1 MIPPMAAT
9 LAVLALAVV
18 GFMTNRVP
26 LVIVALFVPV
36 ALWATG
42 VLSLAESLQG
52 FSDPITLFIASLFVL
67 SEALDATGITAWI
80 GQRLEL
86 RSALSRTGLLVTIM
100 AVAALLSAVISI
112 NGAVAALLPVVVVA
126 TARAGVIPSH
136 MLIPLAF
143 AASAGSLLTLTGTPV
158 NIIVSDLA
166 ASSGGRAFGYF
177 EFALVGLPLVVVTT
191 LLVALLGRRLLPER
205 APERLA
211 QTGADPRARVR
222 SWRESYTAELDTE
235 RLFTGKMGAVE
246 VLVAPRSPLIGRM
259 VSPGMTTQQE
269 DLVIVAVHRGGA
281 GSSTA
286 GASAG
291 GGPAPGDPVPPGT
304 LTLRAGDSVLVHG
317 PWDALYRYVQSSDV
331 IAVEPPHTLQ
341 RGVPLGRGWR
351 RCLAV
356 LAATIVLLAT
366 GLLPP
371 VMVGLLAA
379 AALVLLRVVT
389 VPQGFSAISWTTVVL
404 IGALIPL
411 SSAFV
416 SSGVADAIAA
426 LVLDS
431 AGSVSPHLA
440 LLVIC
445 VLALILGQ
453 FISNVATV
461 LVMGPVAV
469 AFAQTLEVS
478 VLPFMM
484 GLSVAGAAAFL
495 TPIATP
501 ANLMVMQPGGY
512 RFSDYWRL
520 GLPLSII
527 FLAAAVLYVPL
538 IWRF

>member
-1 MIPPMAAT
+1 MIPPMLAT
-9 LAVLALAVV
+9 FIVLALAVA
-18 GFMTNRVP
+18 GFITNRLP

-36 ALWATG
+36 ALWGTG
-42 VLSLAESLQG
+42 VLTLNESLQG

-80 GQRLEL
+80 GQQLEL
-86 RSALSRTGLLVTIM
+86 RSSLSRTGLLITIM
-100 AVAALLSAVISI
+100 AVAAALSAVISI

-143 AASAGSLLTLTGTPV
+143 AASAGSLITLTGTPV
-158 NIIVSDLA
+158 NIIVSDLS

-177 EFALVGLPLVVVTT
+177 EFALVGIPLVVVTT
-191 LLVALLGRRLLPER
+191 LLVVLLGQRLLPKR

-211 QTGADPRARVR
+211 QAGADPRASVR
-222 SWRESYTAELDTE
+222 SWRESYTANLDTE
-235 RLFTGKMGAVE
+235 RLFTGEMGAVE
-246 VLVAPRSPLIGRM
+246 VLVTPRSTLIGRI

-281 GSSTA
+281 A
-286 GASAG
+286 DA
-291 GGPAPGDPVPPGT
+291 APDDPVLPGT
-304 LTLRAGDSVLVHG
+304 LTLQAGDSVLVHG
-317 PWDALYRYVQSSDV
+317 PWDALHRYVQSSDV
-331 IAVEPPHTLQ
+331 TAVEPPHLLQ

-351 RCLAV
+351 RCLVV
-356 LAATIVLLAT
+356 LAATIALLAT

-371 VMVGLLAA
+371 VIVGLLAA
-379 AALVLLRVVT
+379 AALVLLGVVT
-389 VPQGFSAISWTTVVL
+389 VPQGFHAISWNTVVL

-416 SSGVADAIAA
+416 SSGAADAIAS
-426 LVLDS
+426 LVLNS
-431 AGSVSPHLA
+431 AGNVSPHLA

-445 VLALILGQ
+445 VLVLILGQ

-461 LVMGPVAV
+461 LVMGPIAV
-469 AFAQTLEVS
+469 TFAQTLEVS

-484 GLSVAGAAAFL
+484 GLSVTGAAAFL

-512 RFSDYWRL
+512 RFGDYWRL
-520 GLPLSII
+520 GLPLSLV

-538 IWRF
+538 VWRF